1 MGVPE
6 AFSFHWSY
14 CFASASGE
22 RWVPKLGVGWGSL
35 RVSHTCSCS
44 CVVVVWN
51 LPGGLWG
58 L

>member
-35 RVSHTCSCS
+35 RVSHTCSC
-44 CVVVVWN
+44 VVVVWN